1 VHALPIGGAQHEE
14 TAAYQRSRVATQ
26 NLRIIHFVNNVLM
39 LNEVCS
45 DSTADWPRGES
56 MSGALEKS
64 LSILE
69 HLVGHPEGASLAKIA
84 TDLNLLRSGCHRTL
98 HELIRYGYV
107 RQMPQRGDYA
117 LTTKL
122 ASMGLSF
129 LSKSGVVD
137 ITQPL
142 IDRLAHTT
150 EELVR
155 LAIVDGER
163 LTLVAKAQGAKSG
176 LLYDPDMGIELRL
189 SCSAAGHAWLMTL
202 SEEKAIQAVSRQ
214 GIGSPE
220 HYGPNAPSTI
230 KALLKMLQEHRR
242 RGFSMARDVYARG
255 MSSMAAPVQ
264 RKGEQTTG
272 VVVIAGPSMRL
283 TETRMLGFGPEL
295 LNTAAE
301 IALAGNASPLLK
313 SANVGTW
320 GNRSVD

>member
-1 VHALPIGGAQHEE
+1 
-14 TAAYQRSRVATQ
+14 
-26 NLRIIHFVNNVLM
+26 
-39 LNEVCS
+39 
-45 DSTADWPRGES
+45 

-64 LSILE
+64 LAILE
-69 HLVGHPEGASLAKIA
+69 HLAGHPEGVALSTIA
-84 TDLNLLRSGCHRTL
+84 TDLNQLRSGCHRTL

-137 ITQPL
+137 ITQPM
-142 IDRLAHTT
+142 IDRLARTT

-176 LLYDPDMGIELRL
+176 LRYDPDTGIELTL

-202 SEEKAIQAVSRQ
+202 SEEKAIEAVTRQ

-220 HYGPNAPSTI
+220 NFGPNAPTTI
-230 KALLKMLQEHRR
+230 KALLKMLQEHRK

-283 TETRMLGFGPEL
+283 TEARMLQFGPEL
-295 LNTAAE
+295 LSTAAE
-301 IALAGNASPLLK
+301 LALAGHASPLLK

-320 GNRSVD
+320 GNRVD